1 MLHFASMR
9 RDGVK
14 ILQYL
19 ISKDTRIM
27 DRVNSLLD
35 EGYPEFV
42 MNYRFGLCTP
52 VQYAARAGSLENVK
66 LLIEH
71 GGDPWRLD
79 PYQRNALDYAV
90 YHQHKPVAEYLRN
103 LRASII

>member
-42 MNYRFGLCTP
+42 LNYRFGLCTP

-90 YHQHKPVAEYLRN
+90 YHQHKPVEEYLSD
-103 LRASII
+103 LRTRIT